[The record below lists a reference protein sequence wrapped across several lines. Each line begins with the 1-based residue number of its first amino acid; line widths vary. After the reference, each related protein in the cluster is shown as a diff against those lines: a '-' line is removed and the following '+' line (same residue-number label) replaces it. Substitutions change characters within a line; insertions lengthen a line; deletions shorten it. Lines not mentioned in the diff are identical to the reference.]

1 MKTFCSCPE
10 PVEPNGRKKQG
21 FRREE
26 GGREDVTGVGMLA
39 CLPPNAIDP
48 SVIHS
53 FPTKITCLKLFILQ
67 NAGKSG
73 Y

>member
-1 MKTFCSCPE
+1 MKTFCSSPE
-10 PVEPNGRKKQG
+10 RVEPNGRKKQG

-48 SVIHS
+48 SVITA
-53 FPTKITCLKLFILQ
+53 FLQKLPV
-67 NAGKSG
+67 
-73 Y
+73 